1 MMEGVIGMLAWVGII
16 LGVAFVAI
24 GLVEGSRGEGERY
37 NWSAVLNGSLIGGV
51 FLLIAC
57 AYWLY
62 THLLQTLKS
71 YRISRNLYAY

>member
-24 GLVEGSRGEGERY
+24 GLVEGSREGERY
-37 NWSAVLNGSLIGGV
+37 NWSSVVNGSLIGGM

-62 THLLQTLKS
+62 
-71 YRISRNLYAY
+71 R